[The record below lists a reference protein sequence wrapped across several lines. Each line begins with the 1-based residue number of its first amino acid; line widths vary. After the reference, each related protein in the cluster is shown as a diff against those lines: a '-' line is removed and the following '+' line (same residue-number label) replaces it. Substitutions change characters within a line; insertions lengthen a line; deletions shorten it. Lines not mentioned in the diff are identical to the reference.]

1 MAVISNNTALEE
13 DEEFK
18 RTKAMLRLMSEL
30 QEGKKSGEEGYV
42 SSEDVRSYFRSVI
55 CSR

>member
-18 RTKAMLRLMSEL
+18 RTKAMLRLMSES